1 MPIDQGGPK
10 RYALGVDFGT
20 SNTVAVARWPDGRSR
35 PILVDGSP
43 LLPSAVFADAEGN
56 LLVGRDAVHSARL
69 DPAKFEPNPK
79 RRVDDGLVLLG
90 EREFEIVDLIAAVLA
105 RVAEEWHRAVGP
117 YRPEVTLTCP
127 ASWGATRRTL
137 LAEAAARAGL
147 EGARLVAEP
156 VAAATYFAEV
166 LGRDVPIGS
175 VVMVHDFGAGTFD
188 TSVVARTSSGFEVLA
203 VDGRDDLGGLDVDA
217 AVVEHLRTDEWARL
231 MEPATIE
238 ERRARRQLW
247 DDVRI
252 AKERLSRAQSADF
265 VVPLLDVEAHL
276 TREELET
283 VARPVLEQTVQI
295 TQNLLRWA
303 DLPDGRLA
311 GVFLV
316 GGASRIPLVATLL
329 HRALGD
335 PPVVI
340 EQPELVVAEG
350 SILAGAALLST
361 EPAAPGPTEELRL
374 PSRYLSAE
382 VADEPSGDRPASP
395 HGPADRPAMVTEKP
409 RMDDRPTVVASK
421 SLIDDRAAVAA
432 GPSTEDRP
440 TTAPATKPV
449 PDDRPTVVASKSLMD
464 DRPTVVAS
472 KSLMDDRPTVVASK
486 SLMDDR
492 PTVVASKSLMNDR
505 PTVVA
510 SKSLMDDRA
519 TVVASKA
526 EIEADRPTAPVDRP
540 LPPPATTPV
549 PAVPSE
555 QALEDPERP
564 APAAAGTSADDT
576 VKTPARTRMVPA
588 QAVPARESDVD
599 ALPKRQPRPDGPP
612 SRSVPNQSRGS
623 GRGPG
628 RPSRPGG
635 PDAPPHLRP
644 PVDPWPHAA
653 SVTWRPDP
661 DATVATS
668 PPEYESRTPVPPQ
681 RQPGPPARP
690 QRAQQPVVIPS
701 RPVSPAVG
709 SARPVSPQRATAS
722 VPQQPQH
729 TPEPALVHR
738 PRRRGRVR
746 RTLQVLISLLVMIT
760 VPIVALILA
769 YGYGNN
775 ATIEQDAVNVF
786 KDIADLLGLV

>member
-1 MPIDQGGPK
+1 MSIDQGGPK
-10 RYALGVDFGT
+10 RYALGIDFGT
-20 SNTVAVARWPDGRSR
+20 SNTVAVARWPDGRAR

-43 LLPSAVFADAEGN
+43 LLPSAVFADSEGN

-69 DPAKFEPNPK
+69 DPARFEPNPK

-90 EREFEIVDLIAAVLA
+90 EREFETVELIAAVLA

-127 ASWGATRRTL
+127 ATWGATRRTL
-137 LAEAAARAGL
+137 LADAAARAGL

-217 AVVEHLRTDEWARL
+217 AIVEHLHTDDWSRL
-231 MEPATIE
+231 MEPATVE

-265 VVPLLDVEAHL
+265 VVPLLDIEAHL

-303 DLPDGRLA
+303 DLPEGRLA

-350 SILAGAALLST
+350 SILAGAALLTT

-374 PSRYLSAE
+374 PSKSLPVGAGT
-382 VADEPSGDRPASP
+382 EPSGDPTTVTAKP
-395 HGPADRPAMVTEKP
+395 QPDDRPTVVASKP
-409 RMDDRPTVVASK
+409 LVGDRPTVVANKPLVDDRPTVVASK
-421 SLIDDRAAVAA
+421 SEIALGVEA
-432 GPSTEDRP
+432 
-440 TTAPATKPV
+440 ATKVESAPPV
-449 PDDRPTVVASKSLMD
+449 AVEADRPTVVA
-464 DRPTVVAS
+464 T
-472 KSLMDDRPTVVASK
+472 
-486 SLMDDR
+486 
-492 PTVVASKSLMNDR
+492 
-505 PTVVA
+505 
-510 SKSLMDDRA
+510 
-519 TVVASKA
+519 KA
-526 EIEADRPTAPVDRP
+526 EIEADRPTALVDKP
-540 LPPPATTPV
+540 IPATTPV

-555 QALEDPERP
+555 QGSEA
-564 APAAAGTSADDT
+564 ADDEPSGDET
-576 VKTPARTRMVPA
+576 VKAPVLAVPA
-588 QAVPARESDVD
+588 QAAPEADVE
-599 ALPKRQPRPDGPP
+599 ALPKRQA
-612 SRSVPNQSRGS
+612 VPQ
-623 GRGPG
+623 
-628 RPSRPGG
+628 SRPGQPGSGEPRPGQPGSGQSRSGRSNGAGG
-635 PDAPPHLRP
+635 PQRPPDTPAHLRP
-644 PVDPWPHAA
+644 PVDPWPNAA

-668 PPEYESRTPVPPQ
+668 PPEYESRTPVPSPRESRTPVPPQ
-681 RQPGPPARP
+681 RESRTPVPPQRKSGPASRP
-690 QRAQQPVVIPS
+690 QRAQQPVVIHA

-709 SARPVSPQRATAS
+709 SARPVSPPPRAMAA
-722 VPQQPQH
+722 VPQQH

-738 PRRRGRVR
+738 PRKRGRVR
-746 RTLQVLISLLVMIT
+746 RAFQILLSLVVMIT
-760 VPIVALILA
+760 VPIAALILA
-769 YGYGNN
+769 FGYGND
-775 ATIEQDAVNVF
+775 ATIEQDAVDVF
-786 KDIADLLGLV
+786 REIAELIGLR

>member
-1 MPIDQGGPK
+1 MSIDQGGPK

-20 SNTVAVARWPDGRSR
+20 SNTVAVARWPDGRAR

-43 LLPSAVFADAEGN
+43 LLPSAVFADSDGN
-56 LLVGRDAVHSARL
+56 LLVGRDAVHSARV
-69 DPAKFEPNPK
+69 DPARFEPNPK

-90 EREFEIVDLIAAVLA
+90 EREFEVIELIAAVLA

-127 ASWGATRRTL
+127 ATWGATRRTL

-188 TSVVARTSSGFEVLA
+188 TSVVARTATGFEVLA

-217 AVVEHLRTDEWARL
+217 AIVEHLHTDDWARL
-231 MEPATIE
+231 MEPATVE

-252 AKERLSRAQSADF
+252 AKERLSRAQAADF

-303 DLPDGRLA
+303 HLPDGRLA

-350 SILAGAALLST
+350 SILAGAALLAT

-374 PSRYLSAE
+374 PSKYLPARAE
-382 VADEPSGDRPASP
+382 APGA
-395 HGPADRPAMVTEKP
+395 
-409 RMDDRPTVVASK
+409 DDRPTMIADKPLPPRVE
-421 SLIDDRAAVAA
+421 
-432 GPSTEDRP
+432 EDRP
-440 TTAPATKPV
+440 TALVDKPAP
-449 PDDRPTVVASKSLMD
+449 L
-464 DRPTVVAS
+464 
-472 KSLMDDRPTVVASK
+472 
-486 SLMDDR
+486 
-492 PTVVASKSLMNDR
+492 
-505 PTVVA
+505 
-510 SKSLMDDRA
+510 
-519 TVVASKA
+519 
-526 EIEADRPTAPVDRP
+526 
-540 LPPPATTPV
+540 PATTPV
-549 PAVPSE
+549 PAVASRQGPE
-555 QALEDPERP
+555 ADPTTVDDEAEP
-564 APAAAGTSADDT
+564 VAVAAPT
-576 VKTPARTRMVPA
+576 VAVPA
-588 QAVPARESDVD
+588 QAPPAVE
-599 ALPKRQPRPDGPP
+599 AKPLPKREARPSQAGRARPDSPP
-612 SRSVPNQSRGS
+612 
-623 GRGPG
+623 
-628 RPSRPGG
+628 RPGG
-635 PDAPPHLRP
+635 GKPDTPPHLRP

-668 PPEYESRTPVPPQ
+668 PPEYESRTPVPP
-681 RQPGPPARP
+681 RQPGPPPRSKPAQP
-690 QRAQQPVVIPS
+690 PRAQQPVVVHS
-701 RPVSPAVG
+701 HPVSPAVG
-709 SARPVSPQRATAS
+709 SARPVSPPRATAA
-722 VPQQPQH
+722 VPKPQPA
-729 TPEPALVHR
+729 PEPARVHR
-738 PRRRGRVR
+738 PRRRGRLR
-746 RTLQVLISLLVMIT
+746 RTLQVLLSLLVMVT
-760 VPIVALILA
+760 VPVVALILA
-769 YGYGNN
+769 YGYGKE
-775 ATIEQDAVNVF
+775 TTFEQDAVAVF
-786 KDIADLLGLV
+786 ETIAQLVGIQ